1 MSRPVHWTITPPK
14 KSYLCALD
22 YKTSKDILKLISD
35 VNKKFGNTVV
45 MVTHN
50 DAIKNMADRVI
61 KLRDGMIRKNYL
73 NENKIAA
80 EDLDW

>member
-1 MSRPVHWTITPPK
+1 MLLLT
-14 KSYLCALD
+14 
-22 YKTSKDILKLISD
+22 ILKLISD

>member
-1 MSRPVHWTITPPK
+1 MYKRQ
-14 KSYLCALD
+14 ALD

>member
-1 MSRPVHWTITPPK
+1 MRRAYRS
-14 KSYLCALD
+14 LD

>member
-1 MSRPVHWTITPPK
+1 MRRA
-14 KSYLCALD
+14 YRALD